1 MAEAPAHVARMR
13 AQSAA
18 SMRALQPDPEPDL
31 AALTGAP
38 ARLHAAVRVS
48 MRVRLAPPLA
58 AVPGLLLRYAGGLV
72 ATALLQA
79 LVPILL
85 DLLARDYERCAS
97 PAAFFSP

>member
-1 MAEAPAHVARMR
+1 MR

-18 SMRALQPDPEPDL
+18 SMRAFRPAEEPDQQ
-31 AALTGAP
+31 LTGAP
-38 ARLHAAVRVS
+38 AHLHAAVRVS

-85 DLLARDYERCAS
+85 DLLARDYERSVSCCLC
-97 PAAFFSP
+97 FD